1 MLASVGWGLQL
12 LALALVG
19 SSLLIGLVYNE
30 VRTELAVC
38 AVGGVLFLFGRWL
51 QSRPDR

>member
-1 MLASVGWGLQL
+1 MIASAGWVLQL

-30 VRTELAVC
+30 VRAELAVC
-38 AVGGVLFLFGRWL
+38 AVGAVMFLFGRWL
-51 QSRPDR
+51 QNRQGR